1 MEYWPEQTEE
11 VSLKKSDVIIVG
23 AGSVG
28 VPTAMALG
36 ELGIKT
42 RVIDMHPSPGQGEN
56 KHAIGGVRAT
66 HSSPGKIMTCRRS
79 LEILATWEKL
89 HGDNIEWLKGGYLF
103 PVYRQNDEKILKRL
117 LPTQKKFGL
126 NIDFLGPQQIQQII
140 AGINP
145 KGLRGGTFSPEDG
158 SISPLLTINAFYR
171 RAVDLGVMFH
181 FKERVGQIAVKNGRV
196 IGVKTDLARYA
207 APVVVDTAGPFSTEL
222 SRSAGVKIPVVPD
235 SHEGAITEPVKP
247 FFQCMVVDIRPGPGS
262 KNFYFYQN
270 LHGQVIFCITP
281 DPPIIGTDK
290 GETSGFLP
298 RVCARIVHLLPRLK
312 NLRVRRTWR
321 GLYPMTPDGSP
332 LVGRNKQVEGLL
344 HATGMCGQGLML
356 GPAIGEMV
364 ARMIADQIT
373 DEDRMILEEF
383 SLNRKFAGQETLK

>member
-1 MEYWPEQTEE
+1 LEYWPEHTEE
-11 VSLKKSDVIIVG
+11 AGLRKSDVIIVG

-36 ELGIKT
+36 EFGIRT

-66 HSSPGKIMTCRRS
+66 HSAPGKIIACRRS
-79 LEILATWEKL
+79 LEILAHWEKR
-89 HGDNIEWLKGGYLF
+89 HGDNIEWLNGGYVF
-103 PVYRQNDEKILKRL
+103 PVYRKNDELTLKRL
-117 LPTQKKFGL
+117 LPVQKKFGL
-126 NIDFLGPQQIQQII
+126 NIDFLGPEEIRKILP
-140 AGINP
+140 GITP

-181 FKERVGQIAVKNGRV
+181 FKERVGQI
-196 IGVKTDLARYA
+196 GVKDGKVVGVQTNLARYA

-222 SRSAGVKIPVVPD
+222 GQSAGVKIPVVPD
-235 SHEGAITEPVKP
+235 SHEGAITEPVQP
-247 FFQCMVVDIRPGPGS
+247 FFKCMVVDIRPGSGS

-290 GETSGFLP
+290 GETAAFLP
-298 RVCARIVHLLPRLK
+298 QVCARIVHLLPRLK

-332 LVGRNKQVEGLL
+332 LVGRNKQIEGLL

-356 GPAIGEMV
+356 GPAVGEVV
-364 ARMIADQIT
+364 ARLIADQIT
-373 DEDRMILEEF
+373 EEDRVILEEF
-383 SLNRKFAGQETLK
+383 SPSRKFEGQETLK